1 MTSRRAPE
9 DGDVSRQAPLYGE
22 YATPEEVAALR
33 AEAARE
39 SPAPTHRSLSP
50 APPSAVA
57 VPAST
62 APESTARRLD
72 RPITIALIAFGV
84 LNLLQYG
91 GALLD
96 FEGFL
101 EVATEGTPAEPI
113 DFTDAARI
121 GGVVLFV
128 VCLTL
133 VTVSGAI
140 AVFLL
145 RRGRLAF
152 WVPLVAGGMS
162 VLAWIIVL
170 VVIVLQT
177 PGALPSPGS

>member
-1 MTSRRAPE
+1 MTSRRAPD
-9 DGDVSRQAPLYGE
+9 DGDVPRQAPLYGE

-39 SPAPTHRSLSP
+39 SPTAARP
-50 APPSAVA
+50 
-57 VPAST
+57 ST
-62 APESTARRLD
+62 APSPSSVAMPRSTARESTVRRLD

-113 DFTDAARI
+113 DFTDAARL

-128 VCLTL
+128 LCLAL
-133 VTVSGAI
+133 VAVSGAI
-140 AVFLL
+140 AVYLL
-145 RRGRLAF
+145 RHGRVAF
-152 WVPLVAGGMS
+152 WVPLVAGAVS

-170 VVIVLQT
+170 VVVVLQT
-177 PGALPSPGS
+177 PGALPYPGS